1 MNKLAVVSLWPKN
14 VITQILQSLY
24 NFISILDG
32 VIPFSFNSN
41 ERLFLRNFVNC
52 TPGTSGGRLARW
64 LQPESFIDVDQ
75 CEVHINS
82 DDLKCKFWFLQTLEF
97 QNFFLLYLATFL
109 NGNNSFFIVLIW
121 LVLMIKLLFV
131 VVKCS

>member
-1 MNKLAVVSLWPKN
+1 MSFANYFLYRFRKNFYVKHTTFLTFSGFNASKEDVDLIEESAAEAYEMHSSLLNKGFALERPPN
-14 VITQILQSLY
+14 VQQS
-24 NFISILDG
+24 LDG

-82 DDLKCKFWFLQTLEF
+82 DDLKCKFRFSLTP
-97 QNFFLLYLATFL
+97 
-109 NGNNSFFIVLIW
+109 
-121 LVLMIKLLFV
+121 
-131 VVKCS
+131 